1 MAVRLTRK
9 EKAGFGT
16 SVAKTLELI
25 GRLDDNTKEAA
36 LAYLQGQSSANPVTD
51 KLING
56 AMDILSSE
64 PNSIGVTPVS
74 ETQEDAITVE
84 PKIKTIREMFQEAVA
99 KHIEENKDNT
109 EIQTEEDHNEGAKIT
124 SDIFSNVFSV
134 FNLM

>member
-1 MAVRLTRK
+1 MVVRLTRK

-16 SVAKTLELI
+16 SVDKTLELI
-25 GRLDDNTKEAA
+25 GRLDDSTKEAA

-64 PNSIGVTPVS
+64 PNSIGVIPVS
-74 ETQEDAITVE
+74 ETQEDAITVK

-99 KHIEENKDNT
+99 KHIEENEDNT
-109 EIQTEEDHNEGAKIT
+109 EIQTEEEPNEGAKIA

>member
-16 SVAKTLELI
+16 SVDKTLELI

-56 AMDILSSE
+56 AMDILSTE
-64 PNSIGVTPVS
+64 PNSIGVIPIS
-74 ETQEDAITVE
+74 EAQEGAITVK
-84 PKIKTIREMFQEAVA
+84 PKIKTIKEMFQEAVA
-99 KHIEENKDNT
+99 RHMEESEDNIA
-109 EIQTEEDHNEGAKIT
+109 IQTEEEPSEGAKVAA
-124 SDIFSNVFSV
+124 DIFSNVFSV

>member
-1 MAVRLTRK
+1 MPVRLTRK

-16 SVAKTLELI
+16 SVDKTLELI
-25 GRLDDNTKEAA
+25 GRLDDSTKEAA

-56 AMDILSSE
+56 AMDILSAE
-64 PNSIGVTPVS
+64 PNSVGVIPVS

-84 PKIKTIREMFQEAVA
+84 PKMKTIKEIFQEAVA
-99 KHIEENKDNT
+99 KHMEEN
-109 EIQTEEDHNEGAKIT
+109 EGSIQIQDEEELSEGAQAAV
-124 SDIFSNVFSV
+124 DIFSNIFSV